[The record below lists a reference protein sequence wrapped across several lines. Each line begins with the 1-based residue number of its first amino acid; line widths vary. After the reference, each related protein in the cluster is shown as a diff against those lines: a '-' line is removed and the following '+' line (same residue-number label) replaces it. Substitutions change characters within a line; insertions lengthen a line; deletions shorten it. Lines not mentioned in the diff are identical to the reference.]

1 MDSRNAAIA
10 AERCRKLDAGVPV
23 AVSAVLSRLEGRVAN
38 GAPIA
43 TFLKELPMEDI
54 AVAGFNCSDS
64 PRAMGASLEMLA
76 ALCGKPVAAYPA
88 AGEPS
93 VGAEKFVRGMEEYC
107 RKGLVNIVGGCCGTT
122 PEYISLLSRM
132 AAKHA
137 PRVFAPER

>member
-1 MDSRNAAIA
+1 MFY
-10 AERCRKLDAGVPV
+10 RKFIFGDTAVYYVETPV
-23 AVSAVLSRLEGRVAN
+23 EGH
-38 GAPIA
+38 
-43 TFLKELPMEDI
+43 E
-54 AVAGFNCSDS
+54 
-64 PRAMGASLEMLA
+64 
-76 ALCGKPVAAYPA
+76 GKTVIGLAAYPA